1 MYHPRM
7 NLYFVRHGESAG
19 NASRLH
25 QNHAVELSDLGRE
38 HAAAYGKRFK
48 DMQIDVIVASPYVR
62 AKQTAE
68 IISNDIGLPIRFS
81 DLLVEVKRPTVI
93 EGRRIDEPEVME
105 IKKMIEERYHDPDYR
120 HSDEDTFALFSG
132 RAREAKEYL
141 NAIDAENILV
151 VSHGDFIKMFLC
163 VVLFGEKLE
172 PWMYLQMRPLLEA
185 SHTGITHFKKKG
197 DEWFLS
203 EWNAQ

>member
-1 MYHPRM
+1 M
-7 NLYFVRHGESAG
+7 NIYFVRHGESAG
-19 NASRLH
+19 NALRLH
-25 QNHAVELSDLGRE
+25 QNHTVELSELGRQ
-38 HAAAYGKRFK
+38 HAAGYAKRLK
-48 DMQIDVIVASPYVR
+48 ELSINRIVASPYVR

-68 IISNDIGLPIRFS
+68 IISQEIGLPIEFS
-81 DLLVEVKRPTVI
+81 DLFVEVKRPTAI
-93 EGRRIDEPEVME
+93 EGKHINEPEVVA

-132 RAREAKEYL
+132 RARKAKEYL